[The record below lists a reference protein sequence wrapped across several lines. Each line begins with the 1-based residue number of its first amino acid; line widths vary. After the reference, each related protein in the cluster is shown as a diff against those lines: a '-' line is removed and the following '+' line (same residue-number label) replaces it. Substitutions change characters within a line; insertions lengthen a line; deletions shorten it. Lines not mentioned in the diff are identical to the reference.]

1 MTCSCGKWLFNIE
14 RKCHN
19 PLQIQLPFY
28 ILTRQYEV
36 SLFNALKNLILALLL
51 ILAIIVHKKRYHCGF
66 ILSFLNECCWWEL
79 FHVLVRYIQLFSVC
93 LRTLT
98 FFIRLL
104 EFSLLKWRLSSCILY
119 TNPLLFIMQ
128 TFSACMWL
136 AFSFF
141 SGLCMDRYFLFLLRP
156 IYQSYFMFSTLCLL

>member
-14 RKCHN
+14 SKCRN
-19 PLQIQLPFY
+19 PLQIQLPFC
-28 ILTRQYEV
+28 ILTRKYEFW
-36 SLFNALKNLILALLL
+36 LFSALKNLILSLLL
-51 ILAIIVHKKRYHCGF
+51 ILAITVHKKRYHCGF
-66 ILSFLNECCWWEL
+66 IFNFLNEHCWWEL
-79 FHVLVRYIQLFSVC
+79 FHVLVRYIQLFLVC
-93 LRTLT
+93 SRTLT

-104 EFSLLKWRLSSCILY
+104 EFSLLKWRISSCILD

-141 SGLCMDRYFLFLLRP
+141 SGLFMNRYFSFLLRP

>member
-1 MTCSCGKWLFNIE
+1 MLFD
-14 RKCHN
+14 
-19 PLQIQLPFY
+19 
-28 ILTRQYEV
+28 
-36 SLFNALKNLILALLL
+36 ALKTLILSLLL
-51 ILAIIVHKKRYHCGF
+51 ILAIIVHKERYHCGI

-79 FHVLVRYIQLFSVC
+79 FHVLIRYIQLFSVC
-93 LRTLT
+93 SRTLT

-104 EFSLLKWRLSSCILY
+104 EFSLLKWRISSCILH

-141 SGLCMDRYFLFLLRP
+141 SGLCMNRYVLFLLRP